1 MQEGVQLVGAR
12 EWQWRLDGCV
22 QGQAAGWSTAVF
34 REMVAETVTGGA
46 ERKKESLG
54 SRENSWA
61 WEGACM
67 RCAALVIDPG
77 SPELRREAREGPREG
92 RGNNVGDGTPCTCYG
107 GTATV
112 N

>member
-46 ERKKESLG
+46 EREKESL
-54 SRENSWA
+54 E
-61 WEGACM
+61 
-67 RCAALVIDPG
+67 
-77 SPELRREAREGPREG
+77 
-92 RGNNVGDGTPCTCYG
+92 
-107 GTATV
+107 
-112 N
+112 